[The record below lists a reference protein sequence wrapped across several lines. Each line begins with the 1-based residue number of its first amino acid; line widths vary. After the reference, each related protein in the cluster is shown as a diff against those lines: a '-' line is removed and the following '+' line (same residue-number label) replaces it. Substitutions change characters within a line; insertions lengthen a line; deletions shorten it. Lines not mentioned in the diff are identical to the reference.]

1 MKKLLLQKISLAL
14 VLALGVTACTKD
26 LDRSPLYEPNPENVY
41 SDFNN
46 YISVLAKLYAGFAIS
61 GQQGPAG
68 NGDIGGIDEGF
79 SNYLRQF
86 WMAEELPTDEA
97 VIAWNDGTLQEY
109 HKMIWTAN
117 NEFVGAMYDRIFYQI
132 SQANE
137 FIRQMSDD
145 NLSKRGIS
153 GSQADAAHQYKE
165 EARFIRALCYYHAL
179 DLYGNVPFV
188 TESNLVGGPLPQQIS
203 RADLFSY
210 IENELLDISDHIM
223 TANSNEYGRADQ
235 AAVWS
240 LLAKLYLNA
249 QVYIGTAKY
258 TECITYCNKVIGAGY
273 SLQPQYS
280 NLFRSDN
287 NGSPEMIFPI
297 NFDGLHT
304 QGYGGMTFLIHASVG
319 GSMNPADYGINGGWY
334 GLRTTK
340 EFVGLF
346 PDISGA
352 TDTRALFYTNGQS
365 IEINDLGIF
374 TDGYAIGKY
383 KNLTSNGI
391 KGSDPT
397 GNFPDTDYPMFRLA
411 DIYLM
416 YAEAVLRGGNGGDE
430 STALGYVNA
439 IRNRAYGGNSG
450 EISADQLTTD
460 FILAERG
467 RELQWEGTRRTDLI
481 RYGLFTGDSYKWAW
495 KGGVKDGVAVED
507 YRNLMPIP
515 NSDLV
520 ANPNLVQNPGY

>member
-1 MKKLLLQKISLAL
+1 MKNYLIKGMSLAM
-14 VLALGVTACTKD
+14 VFALSVTSCTKD

-41 SDFNN
+41 NDFNN

-61 GQQGPAG
+61 GQQGPSGSA
-68 NGDIGGIDEGF
+68 DIGGIDEGF
-79 SNYLRQF
+79 SNYLRQL
-86 WMAEELPTDEA
+86 WKAEELPTDEA

-109 HKMIWTAN
+109 HKMIWTPN

-137 FIRQMSDD
+137 FIRQTSDD
-145 NLSKRGIS
+145 KLSSRGIT
-153 GSQADAAHQYKE
+153 GKDADDAKQYRQ

-188 TESNLVGGPLPQQIS
+188 TESDPVGGPLPKQIS

-210 IENELLDISDHIM
+210 IESELLDISDNIM
-223 TANSNEYGRADQ
+223 AAHTNVYGRVDQ

-249 QVYIGTAKY
+249 EVYTGTAKY
-258 TECITYCNKVIGAGY
+258 TECITYCNKVISAGY
-273 SLQPQYS
+273 SLEPVYK
-280 NLFRSDN
+280 NLFRTDN
-287 NGSPEMIFPI
+287 NNSNEIIFPI
-297 NFDGLHT
+297 NFDGIHT

-319 GSMNPADYGINGGWY
+319 GSMNPVDFGINGGWY

-340 EFVGLF
+340 QFVSLF
-346 PDISGA
+346 PDVTGV
-352 TDTRALFYTNGQS
+352 TDQRAAFYTNGQNLD
-365 IEINDLGIF
+365 INDLGAF

-383 KNLTSNGI
+383 RNVSSSGVA
-391 KGSDPT
+391 GSDPT

-416 YAEAVLRGGNGGDE
+416 YAEAVLRDGGGGDRA
-430 STALGYVNA
+430 TALGYINA
-439 IRNRAYGGNSG
+439 LRDRAFGDASG
-450 EISADQLTTD
+450 DIEDSDLTLP
-460 FILAERG
+460 FILNERG
-467 RELQWEGTRRTDLI
+467 RELYWECTRRTDLI
-481 RYGLFTGDSYKWAW
+481 RFGLFTSDSYKWAW
-495 KGGVKDGVAVED
+495 KGGVKEGAAVED
-507 YRNLMPIP
+507 FRNLMPLP